1 MGRTES
7 REGRDLMDL
16 EPWIHFAH
24 VGGAIIWVGGGLTMS
39 LIGLRVRRS
48 GDIAVLGEFA
58 RTLRFLGLAVFTPAV
73 LIVLLSGVWLV
84 LDHSGDF
91 TRPWILLAL
100 VAFALAFL
108 IGVLYLSRSALR
120 LERVVGSGDVEAARD
135 ALGSWLS
142 GYAVVLAILV
152 FALWDMVF
160 KPGT

>member
-1 MGRTES
+1 
-7 REGRDLMDL
+7 MDW

-24 VGGAIIWVGGGLTMS
+24 VAGAVVWVGGGLTLS
-39 LIGLRVRRS
+39 LIGLRVRRN

-73 LIVLLSGVWLV
+73 LIVLLSGIWLV
-84 LDHSGDF
+84 LDFSGDF
-91 TRPWILLAL
+91 TKPWVVLAL
-100 VAFALAFL
+100 LAFALAFL
-108 IGVLYLSRSALR
+108 IGALYLSRSALR
-120 LERVVGSGDVEAARD
+120 LERVVGTGDVEAAKA

-142 GYAVVLAILV
+142 GYAMVLAILV

>member
-1 MGRTES
+1 MEW
-7 REGRDLMDL
+7 

-24 VGGAIIWVGGGLTMS
+24 VAAAIVWVGGGLTLS

-48 GDIAVLGEFA
+48 EDLAVLGEFA

-73 LIVLLSGVWLV
+73 LIVLLSGIWLV
-84 LDHSGDF
+84 LDFSGDF
-91 TRPWILLAL
+91 TKPWILLAL
-100 VAFALAFL
+100 AAFVLAFL

-120 LERVVGSGDVEAARD
+120 LERVVRNGDVEAARD
-135 ALGSWLS
+135 ALGNWLS